1 MTDRV
6 RPRFERRSDAI
17 SLGLVIAHLA
27 FVAIPVLLA
36 ARWGP
41 GWWLAPLWLWFGCSF
56 HGLLNLWHE
65 ASHGLVFRERV
76 ANDLLGR
83 WVLAPLVVG
92 DFDSY
97 RQRHWDHH
105 RFVGEPGDTKDAYL
119 LDLKNGGWERLL
131 FDCLSLRAALRK
143 RAATDPTEA
152 RPNAGRAWLARA
164 VALHACFVMGLFLV
178 ALAPGRAPL
187 DAMIA
192 AVVAWGVVFAYGL
205 GSLTLLVASLRTLAE
220 HGAGEDGSEIVGRAH
235 LRNLRCGPIERLVF
249 GAWGFAD
256 HATHHR
262 EPAVPSYRL
271 GEATR
276 MLVEAGDTRMQP
288 LTNYRGRL
296 LTAASGH

>member
-1 MTDRV
+1 VTQRV
-6 RPRFERRSDAI
+6 RPRFERRSDWI

-27 FVAIPVLLA
+27 FVASPVLLA

-65 ASHGLVFRERV
+65 ASHGLVFRERA

-83 WVLAPLVVG
+83 WILAPLVVG

-105 RFVGEPGDTKDAYL
+105 RFVGEQGDTKDAYL
-119 LDLKNGGWERLL
+119 IDLKGSGLGRLL
-131 FDCLSLRAALRK
+131 LDCLSLRAALEK
-143 RAATDPTEA
+143 RAATDPGDD
-152 RPNAGRAWLARA
+152 RPGAGRAWLGRA
-164 VALHACFVMGLFLV
+164 LVFHACFAAVLLLV
-178 ALAPGRAPL
+178 ALAPARPPL
-187 DAMIA
+187 GAIVA
-192 AVVAWGVVFAYGL
+192 ASLAWGVVFAYGL
-205 GSLTLLVASLRTLAE
+205 ASLTLLVASLRTLAE
-220 HGAGEDGSEIVGRAH
+220 HGAGEDDAEIVGRAR
-235 LRNLRCGPIERLVF
+235 LRNLRCGPIERLLF

-271 GEATR
+271 REATQ
-276 MLVEAGDTRMQP
+276 MLVDGGDTRMRP
-288 LTNYRGRL
+288 VANYRGRL
-296 LTAASGH
+296 LAATRGR